1 MVLSIVSYFFR
12 NLELDPEGV
21 FSLRTVKIME
31 QKNDMFDELMK
42 KREII
47 SQLFTGFC
55 GEHVI
60 TTKQDTKN
68 NTEKFLDLVYCQRFV
83 EINGYDSFTPTK

>member
-1 MVLSIVSYFFR
+1 M
-12 NLELDPEGV
+12 
-21 FSLRTVKIME
+21 TC
-31 QKNDMFDELMK
+31 LMK